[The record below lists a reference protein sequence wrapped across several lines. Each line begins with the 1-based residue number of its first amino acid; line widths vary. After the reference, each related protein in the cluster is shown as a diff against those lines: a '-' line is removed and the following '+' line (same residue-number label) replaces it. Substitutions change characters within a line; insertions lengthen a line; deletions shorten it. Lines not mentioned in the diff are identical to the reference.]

1 MSRRMTRGVVA
12 GVAFSLAVAAGF
24 SSGSAT
30 AAESDGARPADA
42 AAEHTAQVV
51 AAAAPADSTVVSNE
65 RVPASADDD
74 GATLQAGVAV
84 LPADGQGVV
93 VADQGSVTIGLP
105 EELPVDSAQ
114 VTDDG
119 TVVYPGAD
127 DQGAAVAVAS
137 TSDSVALQVV
147 LPDASAPTR
156 YTFDIGGATPVL
168 AEDGS
173 VELLDADGALVG
185 LAGAPWATDAHGQPV
200 ATHYEV
206 DGRSLVQVVA
216 PEGAVFPVVADPDF
230 IFVAKCSAAIALF
243 AAENAAMIGKFWRVF
258 KSTKQLIKL
267 FKDIRKMSKGS
278 KISYLKSKLGS
289 IASEMSGLGDLVS
302 RCTP

>member
-1 MSRRMTRGVVA
+1 M
-12 GVAFSLAVAAGF
+12 
-24 SSGSAT
+24 
-30 AAESDGARPADA
+30 
-42 AAEHTAQVV
+42 
-51 AAAAPADSTVVSNE
+51 
-65 RVPASADDD
+65 
-74 GATLQAGVAV
+74 
-84 LPADGQGVV
+84 
-93 VADQGSVTIGLP
+93 
-105 EELPVDSAQ
+105 
-114 VTDDG
+114 
-119 TVVYPGAD
+119 
-127 DQGAAVAVAS
+127 
-137 TSDSVALQVV
+137 
-147 LPDASAPTR
+147 
-156 YTFDIGGATPVL
+156 
-168 AEDGS
+168 
-173 VELLDADGALVG
+173 
-185 LAGAPWATDAHGQPV
+185 
-200 ATHYEV
+200 HYEV